1 LHGLLLIVVRSFNF
15 SRESVE
21 RFVTDPTEITRPTV
35 FGKTNLE
42 HGSDMDCCGSQ
53 ITDAAVGLRIIFS
66 LCLVA
71 VLFGGLYFIKNRRQL
86 FGRDSQVTADTWAA
100 RNLRLWQV
108 ILVWILA
115 MDLLITML
123 LRL

>member
-1 LHGLLLIVVRSFNF
+1 VDTSLIGATHR
-15 SRESVE
+15 
-21 RFVTDPTEITRPTV
+21 
-35 FGKTNLE
+35 L
-42 HGSDMDCCGSQ
+42 Q
-53 ITDAAVGLRIIFS
+53 DAAVGLRIVFS
-66 LCLVA
+66 VCLVA
-71 VLFGGLYFIKNRRQL
+71 VIFAGLYVIKKRREL
-86 FGRDSQVTADTWAA
+86 FGRDPHVTADTWAA

>member
-1 LHGLLLIVVRSFNF
+1 MEAAWIAVVH
-15 SRESVE
+15 
-21 RFVTDPTEITRPTV
+21 
-35 FGKTNLE
+35 KL
-42 HGSDMDCCGSQ
+42 Q
-53 ITDAAVGLRIIFS
+53 DAVVGLRIIFS

-71 VLFGGLYFIKNRRQL
+71 VLFGGLYVIKNRRQL
-86 FGRDSQVTADTWAA
+86 FGHDPQVTADSWGA

-115 MDLLITML
+115 MDLLITMF

>member
-1 LHGLLLIVVRSFNF
+1 MNF
-15 SRESVE
+15 SVLAAIHR
-21 RFVTDPTEITRPTV
+21 
-35 FGKTNLE
+35 L
-42 HGSDMDCCGSQ
+42 Q
-53 ITDAAVGLRIIFS
+53 DAAVGLRIVFS
-66 LCLVA
+66 VCLVA
-71 VLFGGLYFIKNRRQL
+71 VIFSGFYVIKKRREL
-86 FGRDSQVTADTWAA
+86 FGRDPHVTADTWAS